1 MSAVKLGGLMVWDE
15 TLVLLSVLIGIILSA
30 LAMAYL
36 SRPNPIGH
44 FEGIVLARDGGN
56 VAQLKAEKRR
66 RRA

>member
-1 MSAVKLGGLMVWDE
+1 M
-15 TLVLLSVLIGIILSA
+15 LLSVPIGIILSA

-44 FEGIVLARDGGN
+44 FGGIVLARDGGN